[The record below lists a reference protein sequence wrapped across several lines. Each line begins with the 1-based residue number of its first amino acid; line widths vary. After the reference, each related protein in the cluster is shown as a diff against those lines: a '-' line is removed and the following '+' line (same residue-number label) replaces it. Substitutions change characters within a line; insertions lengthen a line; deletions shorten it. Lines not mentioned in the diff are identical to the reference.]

1 MPAATIDT
9 LEIEIKQ
16 KSTGVVS
23 HLRALAD
30 VMKELRE
37 AVKRHGLGGVANSV
51 DRLSDSLSSFRGLGR
66 LEELRDVL
74 NQIRGV
80 ADSVTGKLSALNA
93 EIRQAPSI
101 KAYKELASAIAKM
114 GGLDAVL
121 GKDGGSVNGNGTNYK
136 PLTYAPIVRPNMSP
150 ATSDIPFKKADEIL
164 GKESTGLSTFVDNMG
179 NARRILEA
187 TYHEVIETDEAFDN
201 MHESM
206 TETGEGAPRF
216 GNLLRSLVQRIQELR
231 ESSEEGS
238 NGLKKFFGMV
248 KRMVMYRI
256 IGSVLRTISNAYA
269 EGIKNMYEW
278 SKAMGGEF
286 AAAMDMGSAAAT
298 KFKNSLA
305 VMVAPIFE
313 AIIPAIDALANRIA
327 AFATQMS
334 KFFATI
340 FGADHYYSVNT
351 GIVKEYGNAAGAA
364 AKKVRTL
371 LKFDEINR
379 LEKKNSSGG
388 GSSTSSEYNDM
399 FERLSLDTEGL
410 TWRQRLKMAFDGLDI
425 DLSKIT
431 NAVVLA
437 TLVKGALNL
446 WKGGKLLDV
455 SGFGGTIKLMLLSV
469 SLGVSLGNLLVEM
482 LGIKDTALGKLLDVL
497 VSAIGAAFIA
507 WKWSGGN
514 IWLALAVAGIT
525 LAIKKMTLDPSG
537 AKVNIDKVE
546 KAIREIQNYGYL
558 GPGMVI
564 PQYAVGG
571 VVGEGQL
578 FVAREAGPELVGTM
592 GGHTAVANNDQIVAG
607 ITQGVAS
614 ANASQNALLRE
625 QNSLLRQILANSG
638 SGVTTGSI
646 ASAFERANRREGT
659 TLMPVGG

>member
-16 KSTGVVS
+16 KSTGVVN

-51 DRLSDSLSSFRGLGR
+51 DRLSNSLSSFRGLGR

-121 GKDGGSVNGNGTNYK
+121 GKDGGNGNGNGANYK

-150 ATSDIPFKKADEIL
+150 ATSDIPFKKTDEIL
-164 GKESTGLSTFVDNMG
+164 GKESTGLSTFVSNMG
-179 NARRILEA
+179 NARTILEA
-187 TYHEVIETDEAFDN
+187 TYHEIVETDEAFEE
-201 MHESM
+201 MHDTM
-206 TETGEGAPRF
+206 QETGEGVPRF
-216 GNLLRSLVQRIQELR
+216 GNFIRSIIQRIQELR

-313 AIIPAIDALANRIA
+313 AIIPAIDALVNRIA

-379 LEKKNSSGG
+379 LEKKNSGGG
-388 GSSTSSEYNDM
+388 GSSTSSAYNDM
-399 FERLSLDTEGL
+399 FERLTLDTEGL
-410 TWRQRLKMAFDGLDI
+410 TLTQRLKMAFDGLDI

-437 TLVKGALNL
+437 TLVKGAISL
-446 WKGGKLLDV
+446 WKGGKFLDV
-455 SGFGGTIKLMLLSV
+455 TGFGGTLKIMLLSI
-469 SLGVSLGNLLVEM
+469 SLGISLGSLLVNM
-482 LGIKDTALGKLLDVL
+482 LGIKNTALGNLLDVL
-497 VSAIGAAFIA
+497 VSTVGAAFLA
-507 WKWSGGN
+507 WSLSGGN
-514 IWLALAVAGIT
+514 ILLALAVAGIT
-525 LAIKKMTLDPSG
+525 LKIKKMTLDPSG

-564 PQYAVGG
+564 PPMASGG